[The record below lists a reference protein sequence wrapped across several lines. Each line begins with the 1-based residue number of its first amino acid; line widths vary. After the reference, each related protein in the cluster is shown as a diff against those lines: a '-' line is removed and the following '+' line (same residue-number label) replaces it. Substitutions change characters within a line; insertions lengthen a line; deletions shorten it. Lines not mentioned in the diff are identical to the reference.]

1 MKSILAALDDTE
13 SSAAAASL
21 SIALAKAHGASVTG
35 ATILDTKHFTAP
47 QAGAIGAAH
56 YKAESDLALM
66 QQAAAR
72 NERLRSDF
80 LARCTAQGIKGAA
93 LSLEGTPAE
102 ALRESAALHDIVAI
116 GRDCEF
122 HGASDEGVAR
132 TVEIMLK
139 NGPRPL
145 LVTPKA
151 AHLPARIVVAYDGS
165 VPADRALQM
174 FVLLGLAQ
182 GADLLVFSAGAQKE
196 ETDRRA
202 ARACA
207 YLGLHGFAPKPL
219 ALVSTADP
227 AELVAVQTTSFEA
240 DMVVMGAYGHR
251 GWREALLGS
260 FTTRLLMRCPATLFI
275 HH

>member
-1 MKSILAALDDTE
+1 MKSILVALDDTE

-21 SIALAKAHGASVTG
+21 SVALAKAHGASVTG
-35 ATILDTKHFTAP
+35 ATILDTEYFTAP

-56 YKAESDLALM
+56 YKAESDAALV
-66 QQAAAR
+66 QRATAR

-80 LARCTAQGIKGAA
+80 LARCMAQGIKGAA

-102 ALRESAALHDIVAI
+102 ALRKGAALHDIVAI

-122 HGASDEGVAR
+122 HGAPGDGIAR
-132 TVEIMLK
+132 TVELMLK

-145 LVTPKA
+145 LVTPMA
-151 AHLPARIVVAYDGS
+151 ARLPARIVVAYDGS
-165 VPADRALQM
+165 IPADRALQM

-182 GADLLVFSAGAQKE
+182 GAELLVLSASAQKE
-196 ETDRRA
+196 EADGRT

-207 YLGLHGFAPKPL
+207 YLGLHGLAPKSL

-227 AELVAVQTTSFEA
+227 AELVAVQAASFGA

-251 GWREALLGS
+251 GWHEALLGS